1 MEIIV
6 NGGPQNDHGT
16 EEFMASLVSLPAIV
30 PLLQSFLVERSVP
43 CQSMMDFSKKNDEFQ
58 RKYIGN
64 HRI

>member
-43 CQSMMDFSKKNDEFQ
+43 CQSMMDFSGNILGI
-58 RKYIGN
+58 IGFKQQE
-64 HRI
+64 